1 MSEQDNIDIAFMQNP
16 SQWRTSVLPIKR
28 TARENPNVGILTT
41 AFPEVF
47 FINIWDYHGLNADDY
62 KNIKGKV
69 YKSHQA
75 MFEDGWRVD

>member
-1 MSEQDNIDIAFMQNP
+1 MSEQDNIDIAYMKNP
-16 SQWRTSVLPIKR
+16 SQWRDTILPIKR
-28 TARENPNVGILTT
+28 KAQENPNVGILTT
-41 AFPEVF
+41 GHPEVF
-47 FINIWDYHGLNADDY
+47 FINMWDYHGLAVDDY